1 MKTKLDGSVTEE
13 LFKVGALST
22 EYRIVKGGS
31 TVYIVY
37 YDSVDTALV
46 SFDTQAKTKTVI
58 AKTDAKSDSF
68 YSLDKYTFVD
78 GANGDVAVLYT
89 TTIYNEKYIENKVE
103 EGGYSRGT
111 ETHNNLYA
119 YKAGDAVNA
128 ETGLAGTLIGS
139 ATGYTYAV
147 TLAGS
152 YVFYTE
158 TTTAATA
165 TVKTFGD
172 TAANIVANK
181 KGVEIV
187 NADYAKE
194 GNYIVSLEEVY
205 SLADGKL
212 YKSTLIGDDKT
223 SKQVVAT
230 SSKMSAI
237 LFVNGG
243 NVYFT
248 TSENKIARLALNDAK
263 ANEVIVSEGTASSA
277 WYAPEFVEIGDK
289 DYIFYLDN
297 SSLGASYVKYVDLSA
312 EVKSEDTDD
321 DGEADLYYLESA
333 EFIGKMIDGD
343 KAKIVEAKIGEIA
356 NVLDGGVLPFETV
369 DGKLTVSA
377 VTEARDAYEKL
388 EKEEIKELVSEESL
402 ATLAK
407 YEKAIEMAKLYA
419 RLDGMRGYV
428 NKTSEEQKAIKE
440 AYAQVKAEIE
450 KFKAGEDYETIA
462 AYIENNML
470 WNYQEAVKTF
480 EADK

>member
-1 MKTKLDGSVTEE
+1 MKKVLFKILSCALVLCMLLSGLAACSNASWSGTTMKSWGAVKSNGGFIAETENYIYYINGLATSTDDNTFGAPVKGALMAAERTNLSKTEVVVPKLFAATDYEAGVYIDGDYVYYGTPGLDKAADGSIANNEMVFMKTKLDGSVTEE

-89 TTIYNEKYIENKVE
+89 TTIYTEAYIENKVE
-103 EGGYSRGT
+103 EGGYSRRT

-147 TLAGS
+147 TLADS

-181 KGVEIV
+181 KGVEIE

-223 SKQVVAT
+223 AKQVVVCD
-230 SSKMSAI
+230 I
-237 LFVNGG
+237 Q
-243 NVYFT
+243 
-248 TSENKIARLALNDAK
+248 
-263 ANEVIVSEGTASSA
+263 
-277 WYAPEFVEIGDK
+277 
-289 DYIFYLDN
+289 
-297 SSLGASYVKYVDLSA
+297 
-312 EVKSEDTDD
+312 
-321 DGEADLYYLESA
+321 
-333 EFIGKMIDGD
+333 GKVVFP
-343 KAKIVEAKIGEIA
+343 KRS
-356 NVLDGGVLPFETV
+356 T
-369 DGKLTVSA
+369 
-377 VTEARDAYEKL
+377 
-388 EKEEIKELVSEESL
+388 
-402 ATLAK
+402 
-407 YEKAIEMAKLYA
+407 
-419 RLDGMRGYV
+419 
-428 NKTSEEQKAIKE
+428 
-440 AYAQVKAEIE
+440 
-450 KFKAGEDYETIA
+450 
-462 AYIENNML
+462 
-470 WNYQEAVKTF
+470 
-480 EADK
+480 